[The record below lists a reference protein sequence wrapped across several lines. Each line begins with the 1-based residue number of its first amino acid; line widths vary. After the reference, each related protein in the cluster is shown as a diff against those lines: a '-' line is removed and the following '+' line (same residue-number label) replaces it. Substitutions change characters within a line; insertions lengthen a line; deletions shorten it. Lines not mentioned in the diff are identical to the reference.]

1 MHLFCF
7 SQYVAPL
14 NWLTHDIVIENVC
27 SKGHQSS
34 LELIVLSNTEE
45 MNSQTEHEGKIST
58 KFSTNSVAIIIRLKF
73 VPCKYNDFTIY
84 FCPRTDRN
92 IRISSKLIGMDT
104 VYSLVESCPRL
115 TGIGNLRTWKNIDYY
130 NAEDENYYNSDASEL
145 AKFKK
150 KSANM
155 NWDLDID
162 LENLDYIYK
171 I

>member
-58 KFSTNSVAIIIRLKF
+58 KLHGKF
-73 VPCKYNDFTIY
+73 
-84 FCPRTDRN
+84 
-92 IRISSKLIGMDT
+92 L
-104 VYSLVESCPRL
+104 
-115 TGIGNLRTWKNIDYY
+115 
-130 NAEDENYYNSDASEL
+130 
-145 AKFKK
+145 
-150 KSANM
+150 
-155 NWDLDID
+155 
-162 LENLDYIYK
+162 
-171 I
+171 